1 MSKKSF
7 IVVFLL
13 FTTISFCQNP
23 FKYKGF
29 SGGMMIHS
37 GYLKTQN
44 FNLISNSNQHF
55 NTIKAQGFPFG
66 LGGAGRVHLGSFL
79 RIGGEG
85 YVSDLKY
92 GENGSNISV
101 SWGGILVDVAWQNK
115 YFTPFAGITLGG
127 GRWQN
132 ITLTN
137 EVKDDFIAE
146 ENVGYRTNSFFAL
159 SPFIGVE
166 YALSNKIRLT
176 LKADYLIN
184 LNNSPNDFAK
194 GIRLFFGFMFYR
206 LKTE

>member
-66 LGGAGRVHLGSFL
+66 LGGAGRVHLGSFF
-79 RIGGEG
+79 
-85 YVSDLKY
+85 
-92 GENGSNISV
+92 EN
-101 SWGGILVDVAWQNK
+101 W
-115 YFTPFAGITLGG
+115 
-127 GRWQN
+127 R
-132 ITLTN
+132 
-137 EVKDDFIAE
+137 
-146 ENVGYRTNSFFAL
+146 
-159 SPFIGVE
+159 
-166 YALSNKIRLT
+166 
-176 LKADYLIN
+176 
-184 LNNSPNDFAK
+184 
-194 GIRLFFGFMFYR
+194 
-206 LKTE
+206 

>member
-1 MSKKSF
+1 MRNFFILFCLISSF
-7 IVVFLL
+7 AF
-13 FTTISFCQNP
+13 SQNP
-23 FKYKGF
+23 FKYTGF
-29 SGGMMIHS
+29 SGGMMVHS

-101 SWGGILVDVAWQNK
+101 SWGGILVDIAWQNK

-127 GRWQN
+127 GSWQN

-146 ENVGYRTNSFFAL
+146 ENVWYRTNSFFAL

-176 LKADYLIN
+176 LKADYLMN
-184 LNNSPNDFAK
+184 LNNEQDFPNGLRVFI
-194 GIRLFFGFMFYR
+194 GCMFYR